1 MKLEGQVAIVT
12 GGGRNIGERTAEV
25 LAGEGARIALVDF
38 DEGRAEQ
45 AAKML
50 KDAGHEVEAFVADVS
65 NNDDVAALVAAVV
78 ERFGRIDILVNN
90 VAISDNRNI
99 LEIAEQEWDDTIR
112 VTLKSPF
119 LMARHVAPR
128 MVEQG
133 SGGKIVNIGSTSGYR
148 GRGSAVAYSAAKG
161 GVANLTRALAFQLAP
176 HGIRVNSVSPNRT
189 GSPVGRQ
196 DVDPNRYFKNLVN
209 RAGQPDDTAQV
220 VLFLCTEAASFIC
233 GENIFADGGVMAMEA
248 G

>member
-12 GGGRNIGERTAEV
+12 GAGRNIGERIAEL
-25 LAGEGARIALVDF
+25 LAGEGARVAVVDL
-38 DEGRAEQ
+38 DSARADQ
-45 AAKML
+45 TAKKL
-50 KDAGHEVEAFVADVS
+50 TDAGHEAAAFVADVS
-65 NNDDVAALVAAVV
+65 KDDDVQALIAAIA
-78 ERFGRIDILVNN
+78 ERFGRIDILINN
-90 VAISDNRNI
+90 VAISDNRHI
-99 LEIAEQEWDDTIR
+99 LEITEQEWDDTIR

-119 LMARHVAPR
+119 LMTKHAAQR
-128 MVEQG
+128 MVAQG
-133 SGGKIVNIGSTSGYR
+133 SGGKVVNIGSTSGYR

-161 GVANLTRALAFQLAP
+161 GVANLTKALAYQLAP

-196 DVDPNRYFKNLVN
+196 EVDPNRTFKNLVE
-209 RAGQPDDTAQV
+209 RPGVPDDTAHV
-220 VLFLCTEAASFIC
+220 VVFLCTDEASFIC

>member
-12 GGGRNIGERTAEV
+12 GGGRNIGERIAEV
-25 LAGEGARIALVDF
+25 LAGEGARIALVDL
-38 DEGRAEQ
+38 DRARAEQ
-45 AAKML
+45 AARKL
-50 KDAGHEVEAFVADVS
+50 TDAGREAEAFVADVS
-65 NNDDVAALVAAVV
+65 MDDDVASLIAAIV

-90 VAISDNRNI
+90 VAISDNRHI
-99 LEIAEQEWDDTIR
+99 LEITEQEWDDTIR
-112 VTLKSPF
+112 VTLKAPF
-119 LMARHVAPR
+119 LMTRHAARR

-220 VLFLCTEAASFIC
+220 VLFLCTEEASFIC

>member
-1 MKLEGQVAIVT
+1 MRLQGQVAVVT
-12 GGGRNIGERTAEV
+12 GAGRNIGERISEV
-25 LAGEGARIALVDF
+25 LAGEGARVAAVDL
-38 DEGRAEQ
+38 DRGRAERA
-45 AAKML
+45 AAKL
-50 KDAGHEVEAFVADVS
+50 AAAGADAAPFVADVS
-65 NNDDVAALVAAVV
+65 IDSEVRALVAGVV

-90 VAISDNRNI
+90 VAVSDNRHV
-99 LEIAEQEWDDTIR
+99 LEITEREWDDTIR
-112 VTLKSPF
+112 VTLKAPF
-119 LMARHVAPR
+119 LMAKHVAER
-128 MVEQG
+128 MVAQG
-133 SGGKIVNIGSTSGYR
+133 GGKIVNIGSTSGYR

-196 DVDPNRYFKNLVN
+196 EVDPDRWFKNLVD
-209 RAGQPDDTAQV
+209 RPGVPDDTAQV
-220 VLFLCTEAASFIC
+220 VLFLCTEEASFIC

>member
-1 MKLEGQVAIVT
+1 MRLQGQVAIVT
-12 GGGRNIGERTAEV
+12 GAGRNIGERIAEV
-25 LAGEGARIALVDF
+25 LAGEGARVAAVDL
-38 DEGRAEQ
+38 DRGRAEQ
-45 AAKML
+45 AAAKL
-50 KDAGHEVEAFVADVS
+50 ATAGADAAPFVADVS
-65 NNDDVAALVAAVV
+65 IDSEVRALVAGVV

-90 VAISDNRNI
+90 VAVSDNRHV
-99 LEIAEQEWDDTIR
+99 LEITEQEWDDTIR
-112 VTLKSPF
+112 VTLKAPF
-119 LMARHVAPR
+119 LMAKHVAER
-128 MVEQG
+128 MAAHG
-133 SGGKIVNIGSTSGYR
+133 GGKIVNIGSTSGYR

-196 DVDPNRYFKNLVN
+196 EVDPDRWFKNLVD
-209 RAGQPDDTAQV
+209 RPGAPDDTAQV
-220 VLFLCTEAASFIC
+220 VLFLCTEEASFIC

>member
-1 MKLEGQVAIVT
+1 MRLQGQVAIVT
-12 GGGRNIGERTAEV
+12 GAGRNIGERIAEV
-25 LAGEGARIALVDF
+25 LAGEGARVAAVDL
-38 DEGRAEQ
+38 DRGRAERA
-45 AAKML
+45 AAKL
-50 KDAGHEVEAFVADVS
+50 AAAGADAAPFVADVS
-65 NNDDVAALVAAVV
+65 IDSEVRALVAKVV

-90 VAISDNRNI
+90 VAVSDNRHVF
-99 LEIAEQEWDDTIR
+99 EITEREWDDTIR
-112 VTLKSPF
+112 VTLKAPF
-119 LMARHVAPR
+119 LMAKHVAER
-128 MVEQG
+128 MAGQG
-133 SGGKIVNIGSTSGYR
+133 GGKIVNIGSTSGYR

-196 DVDPNRYFKNLVN
+196 EVDPDRWFKNLVD
-209 RAGQPDDTAQV
+209 RPGVPDDTAQV
-220 VLFLCTEAASFIC
+220 VLFLCTEEASFIC

>member
-1 MKLEGQVAIVT
+1 MRLQGQVAVVT
-12 GGGRNIGERTAEV
+12 GAGRNIGERIAEV
-25 LAGEGARIALVDF
+25 LAGEGAQVAAVDL
-38 DEGRAEQ
+38 DRGRAERA
-45 AAKML
+45 AAKL
-50 KDAGHEVEAFVADVS
+50 AAAGADAAPFVADVS
-65 NNDDVAALVAAVV
+65 IDSEVRALVAGVV

-90 VAISDNRNI
+90 VAVSDNRHV
-99 LEIAEQEWDDTIR
+99 LEITEREWDDTIR
-112 VTLKSPF
+112 VTLKAPF
-119 LMARHVAPR
+119 LMAKHVAER
-128 MVEQG
+128 MVAQG
-133 SGGKIVNIGSTSGYR
+133 GGKIVNIGSTSGYR

-196 DVDPNRYFKNLVN
+196 EVDPDRWFKNLVD
-209 RAGQPDDTAQV
+209 RPGVPDDTAQV
-220 VLFLCTEAASFIC
+220 VLFLCTEEASFIC

>member
-1 MKLEGQVAIVT
+1 MRLQGQVAVVT
-12 GGGRNIGERTAEV
+12 GAGRNIGERIAEV
-25 LAGEGARIALVDF
+25 LAGEGARVAAVDL
-38 DEGRAEQ
+38 DRGRAERA
-45 AAKML
+45 AAKL
-50 KDAGHEVEAFVADVS
+50 AAAGADVAPFVADVS
-65 NNDDVAALVAAVV
+65 IDSEVRALVAGVV

-90 VAISDNRNI
+90 VAVSDNRHV
-99 LEIAEQEWDDTIR
+99 LEITEREWDDTIR
-112 VTLKSPF
+112 VTLKAPF
-119 LMARHVAPR
+119 LMAKHVAER
-128 MVEQG
+128 MAAQG
-133 SGGKIVNIGSTSGYR
+133 GGKIVNIGSTSGYR

-196 DVDPNRYFKNLVN
+196 EVDPDRWFKNLVD
-209 RAGQPDDTAQV
+209 RPGVPDDTAQV
-220 VLFLCTEAASFIC
+220 VLFLCTEEASFIC

>member
-1 MKLEGQVAIVT
+1 MA
-12 GGGRNIGERTAEV
+12 A
-25 LAGEGARIALVDF
+25 VDL
-38 DEGRAEQ
+38 DRGRAERA
-45 AAKML
+45 AAKL
-50 KDAGHEVEAFVADVS
+50 AAAGADAAPFVADVS
-65 NNDDVAALVAAVV
+65 IDSEVRALVAKVV

-90 VAISDNRNI
+90 VAVSDNRHVF
-99 LEIAEQEWDDTIR
+99 EITEREWDDTIR
-112 VTLKSPF
+112 VTLKAPF
-119 LMARHVAPR
+119 LMAKHVAER
-128 MVEQG
+128 MAGQG
-133 SGGKIVNIGSTSGYR
+133 GGKIVNIGSTSGYR

-196 DVDPNRYFKNLVN
+196 EVDPDRWFKNLVD
-209 RAGQPDDTAQV
+209 RPGVPDDTAQV
-220 VLFLCTEAASFIC
+220 VLFLCTEEASFIC

>member
-1 MKLEGQVAIVT
+1 MRLQGQVAIVT
-12 GGGRNIGERTAEV
+12 GAGRNIGERIAEV
-25 LAGEGARIALVDF
+25 LAGEGARVAAVDL
-38 DEGRAEQ
+38 DRGRAERA
-45 AAKML
+45 AAKL
-50 KDAGHEVEAFVADVS
+50 AAAGADAAPFVADVS
-65 NNDDVAALVAAVV
+65 IDSEVRALVAKVV

-90 VAISDNRNI
+90 VAVSDNRHV
-99 LEIAEQEWDDTIR
+99 LEITEREWDDTIR
-112 VTLKSPF
+112 VTLKAPF
-119 LMARHVAPR
+119 LMAKHVAER
-128 MVEQG
+128 MAAQG
-133 SGGKIVNIGSTSGYR
+133 GGKIVNIGSTSGYR

-196 DVDPNRYFKNLVN
+196 EVDPDRWFKNLVD
-209 RAGQPDDTAQV
+209 RPGVPDDTAQV
-220 VLFLCTEAASFIC
+220 VLFLCTEEASFIC

>member
-1 MKLEGQVAIVT
+1 MRLQGQVAVVT
-12 GGGRNIGERTAEV
+12 GAGRNIGERIAEV
-25 LAGEGARIALVDF
+25 LAGEGARVAAVDL
-38 DEGRAEQ
+38 DRGRAERA
-45 AAKML
+45 AAKL
-50 KDAGHEVEAFVADVS
+50 AAAGADAAPFVADVS
-65 NNDDVAALVAAVV
+65 IDSEVRALVAGVV

-90 VAISDNRNI
+90 VAVSDNRHV
-99 LEIAEQEWDDTIR
+99 LEITEREWDDTIR
-112 VTLKSPF
+112 VTLKAPF
-119 LMARHVAPR
+119 LMAKHVAKR
-128 MVEQG
+128 MVAQG
-133 SGGKIVNIGSTSGYR
+133 GGKIVNIGSTSGYR

-196 DVDPNRYFKNLVN
+196 EVDPDRWFKNLVD
-209 RAGQPDDTAQV
+209 RPGVPDDTAQV
-220 VLFLCTEAASFIC
+220 VLFLCTEEASFIC

>member
-1 MKLEGQVAIVT
+1 MRLQGQVAVVT
-12 GGGRNIGERTAEV
+12 GAGRNIGERIAEV
-25 LAGEGARIALVDF
+25 LAGEGARVAAVDL
-38 DEGRAEQ
+38 DRGRAERA
-45 AAKML
+45 AAKL
-50 KDAGHEVEAFVADVS
+50 AAAGADAAPFVADVS
-65 NNDDVAALVAAVV
+65 IDSEVRALVAGVV

-90 VAISDNRNI
+90 VAVSDNRHV
-99 LEIAEQEWDDTIR
+99 LEITEREWDDTIR
-112 VTLKSPF
+112 VTLKAPF
-119 LMARHVAPR
+119 LMAKHVAER
-128 MVEQG
+128 MVAQG
-133 SGGKIVNIGSTSGYR
+133 GGKIVNIGSTSGYR

-196 DVDPNRYFKNLVN
+196 EVDPDRWFKNLVD
-209 RAGQPDDTAQV
+209 RPGVPDDTAQV
-220 VLFLCTEAASFIC
+220 VLFLCTEEASFIC